1 MERRWVLKKQGDK
14 DEVEALASK
23 LHMAPIL
30 ANILIQ
36 RGIKTL
42 SDADKFFNPKL
53 SDLSDPFLM
62 ADMDKAVARLNT
74 AIADNENI
82 MVYGDY
88 DVDGTTSVALVY
100 SFLKTKYPN
109 LDYYIPDRDSEG
121 YGISR
126 QGIDKAES
134 KKASLVIA
142 LDCGIKEHEKVNYAR
157 QKGID
162 MIICDHHNTDN
173 TIPSAVAVLD
183 PKRQDCKYP
192 YKELSGCGVGYMFM
206 LAYCINNKIPLI
218 ELEQYI
224 DLVAVSIASD
234 IVPITGENRTL
245 ALFGLKK
252 LSTNPGIGLKSL
264 IKTAG
269 LCNTNIQIS
278 DVVFKIGPRIN
289 AAGRI
294 DYGRKSV
301 ELLIC
306 GDEEKADAFSE
317 KINKFNNTR
326 KELDSSITDDILKD
340 IKRNVE
346 LKDKK
351 TTVVFNSHWHKGV
364 LGIVAS
370 RLTETYYR
378 PTIVLT
384 ESNGMA
390 TGSARS
396 VEGFDLYS
404 AITACSDLLE
414 SYGGHTYAAGLALKV
429 ENVKKLQDRFE
440 EIVKQNISAEL
451 CVPKI
456 DIDSKI
462 SLADITPDFFK
473 VLRCFEPFG
482 PENMKPVF
490 LAESVTDKG
499 YGKKVGSAKDHLKL
513 DIVEANNFNASF
525 PAIGFHLSH
534 HYNTINARKAF
545 SICFSID
552 ENIFMG
558 KTNLQLMLKDIKE

>member
-1 MERRWVLKKQGDK
+1 MKMQGD
-14 DEVEALASK
+14 EEEAGALASE
-23 LHMAPIL
+23 MNISPVL

-36 RGIKTL
+36 RGIRCPG
-42 SDADKFFNPKL
+42 DARKFFNPVL
-53 SDLSDPFLM
+53 SDLNDPFIM
-62 ADMDKAVARLNT
+62 KDMDKAVARLDK
-74 AIADNENI
+74 AIANNENI
-82 MVYGDY
+82 LVYGDY

-100 SFLKTKYPN
+100 SFLKTRYPN

-121 YGISR
+121 YGISYR
-126 QGIDKAES
+126 GVDYAEKIKAT
-134 KKASLVIA
+134 LVIA
-142 LDCGIKEHEKVNYAR
+142 LDCGIKEHDKVDYAR

-162 MIICDHHNTDN
+162 MIICDHHNTGD
-173 TIPSAVAVLD
+173 TLPRAAAVLD
-183 PKRQDCKYP
+183 PKRKDCMYP
-192 YKELSGCGVGYMFM
+192 YKELSGCGVGYKFM
-206 LAYCINNKIPLI
+206 HAYCLKNNIPLAEI
-218 ELEQYI
+218 ENYL
-224 DLVAVSIASD
+224 DLVSVSIASD

-245 ALFGLKK
+245 AYHGLKK
-252 LSTNPGIGLKSL
+252 LSTNPLTGLKSV

-269 LCNTNIQIS
+269 LCNTDIQIS

-306 GDEEKADAFSE
+306 DDEEKADAYSE

-326 KELDSSITDDILKD
+326 KELDSSITDDILND
-340 IKRNVE
+340 IRRNVE
-346 LKDKK
+346 LRDKK
-351 TTVVFNSHWHKGV
+351 TTVVFNPRWHKGV

-384 ESNGMA
+384 ESNGVA

-440 EIVKQNISAEL
+440 EVVRQNISMEL

-456 DIDSKI
+456 DIDAKI
-462 SLADITPDFFK
+462 SLSDITSGFFN
-473 VLRCFEPFG
+473 VLKHFEPFG

-490 LAESVTDKG
+490 LTENVTDKG
-499 YGKKVGSAKDHLKL
+499 YGKKVGNGKEHLKL
-513 DIVEANNFNASF
+513 DIVESGNGNASF

-534 HYNTINARKAF
+534 HYNTIASRKSF
-545 SICFSID
+545 SLCYTID
-552 ENIFMG
+552 ENVFMG
-558 KTNLQLMLKDIKE
+558 KTNLQLVLKDIKE